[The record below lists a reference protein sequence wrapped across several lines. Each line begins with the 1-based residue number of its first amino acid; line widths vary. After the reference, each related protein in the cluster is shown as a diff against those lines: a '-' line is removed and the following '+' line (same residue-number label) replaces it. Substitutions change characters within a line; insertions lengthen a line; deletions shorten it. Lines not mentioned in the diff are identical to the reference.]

1 MFRKDR
7 HAKTRLA
14 YDHLQKLANTQETY
28 SDEEM
33 ARVAGWSKHTVK
45 TYRTKHWSDWVKR
58 DGDAYRVDRAF
69 ERVTEGDFVELHS
82 QSTEFYANYRRRI
95 YRSSVIYEFLL
106 PLTKER
112 ELKEALDALFYRDTI
127 ERRLKEI
134 GLNSFPGEYSDI
146 NWIVDFVSTHFTG
159 YSVSHV
165 SGRFRARGMS
175 TRAQAGE
182 MFAQEKPYLVDE
194 TTAIVRFIV
203 PIHNTESVYQD
214 GSEFLDAVVCGD
226 TKGTS
231 TTDTLELARVRWA
244 FFQFFAEAVVR
255 TVKGEDQVWLLESGP
270 ENRLYV
276 WEKS

>member
-1 MFRKDR
+1 MLRKDR

-58 DGDAYRVDRAF
+58 DGDTYRVGRAF
-69 ERVTEGDFVELHS
+69 ERVTEGNFIDLHS
-82 QSTEFYANYRRRI
+82 QSNEFYANYRRLI
-95 YRSSVIYEFLL
+95 YHSSVTYEFLL

-127 ERRLKEI
+127 ERRLNEI
-134 GLNSFPGEYSDI
+134 GLDSFPGDSSDI
-146 NWIVDFVSTHFTG
+146 DSIIAFVGVHFTG

-165 SGRFRARGMS
+165 LGRFRAREMS
-175 TRAQAGE
+175 TRGQAGE

-203 PIHNTESVYQD
+203 PIHNTGSVYQD

-231 TTDTLELARVRWA
+231 ATDTIELAQVRWA

-276 WEKS
+276 WEKA